1 MGNNI
6 ILETKF
12 VADIR
17 GSFYIPS
24 YQRGYRWSETEV
36 VRLLDDIYQNGKKNY
51 CLQPVVVR
59 KKEDRYELIDGQQRL
74 TTLYLIYKYMK
85 NVNPFFNEPAF
96 TLSYQTRDQSEEFLK
111 TLDMTKQDDN
121 IDFWFIAKAYNT
133 IKKWFEQD
141 LQIRVM
147 HIFEYLKEDVKIIW
161 YEVGESEDAIS
172 LFTRLNIGKIPLT
185 SAELVKAMF
194 LSRDNAENMRR
205 EKQEEISLQWDGI
218 ERELH
223 NESLWFFLTNS
234 VKGEYQTRIDLVL
247 DLIAGKDESTREKY
261 YTFFRFDELRKEVSL
276 DDIWKKIYQ
285 TFLTLKGWYEDHDL
299 YHRIGYLITSGTSL
313 HKIFA
318 LSKDKKKSEFNESLD
333 ELIKKS
339 VAISGNYAELSY
351 EKSLDYKRIS
361 TLLLLFNIES
371 VRRSDGHAQRF
382 PFDQFKHHKGS
393 NVTWSLEHIH
403 AQQSEGMKTQ
413 DVWKKWLELHIPSVE
428 SIGGEHSELIDE
440 MQGAINADKLE
451 RTVFESIQQKVLGLL
466 YFSADEEKAV
476 ANIATLEAF
485 FDCWCKINGYD
496 NPTEF
501 LESFMSYTHACGK
514 IVVDSRYKIDIFED
528 CLHFYSDKSGRIR
541 QFPLNRIVLLYAIT
555 IYLQHQSEVT
565 YSDFVRRIRIVNN
578 LIQNSED
585 EVSDRQDR
593 NRIPAILQA
602 VDAIVLTGVIDDSIE
617 INFNVNQI
625 QEEKKKIEFLTQNP
639 DCTDEVFELEDHN
652 MLKGQI
658 GIIGLDNL
666 SLGSRFSSLFACSW
680 DKIDCA
686 LMTLGNY
693 GQQERNKWRYQ
704 FASKSLQYAWDEL
717 FHKSA
722 NAGFE
727 NTHTILVE
735 LLKSKESFDDGILDG
750 IISAFLAQCE
760 KDNLYPWNYYYV
772 KYPVFRPG
780 SYGKMSN
787 DDVVNKPYMFSVM
800 QTKTQWSQNTYMP
813 YLKEADDDH
822 LSRDEMGQYLVYDDV
837 YIVCENNSYGVYR
850 NDDDS
855 LTDTVTIS
863 QNEAGIDTEDR
874 IIKLKKYIANM
885 K

>member
-261 YTFFRFDELRKEVSL
+261 
-276 DDIWKKIYQ
+276 
-285 TFLTLKGWYEDHDL
+285 
-299 YHRIGYLITSGTSL
+299 
-313 HKIFA
+313 
-318 LSKDKKKSEFNESLD
+318 N
-333 ELIKKS
+333 
-339 VAISGNYAELSY
+339 
-351 EKSLDYKRIS
+351 
-361 TLLLLFNIES
+361 
-371 VRRSDGHAQRF
+371 
-382 PFDQFKHHKGS
+382 
-393 NVTWSLEHIH
+393 
-403 AQQSEGMKTQ
+403 
-413 DVWKKWLELHIPSVE
+413 
-428 SIGGEHSELIDE
+428 
-440 MQGAINADKLE
+440 
-451 RTVFESIQQKVLGLL
+451 
-466 YFSADEEKAV
+466 
-476 ANIATLEAF
+476 
-485 FDCWCKINGYD
+485 
-496 NPTEF
+496 
-501 LESFMSYTHACGK
+501 
-514 IVVDSRYKIDIFED
+514 
-528 CLHFYSDKSGRIR
+528 
-541 QFPLNRIVLLYAIT
+541 
-555 IYLQHQSEVT
+555 
-565 YSDFVRRIRIVNN
+565 
-578 LIQNSED
+578 
-585 EVSDRQDR
+585 
-593 NRIPAILQA
+593 
-602 VDAIVLTGVIDDSIE
+602 
-617 INFNVNQI
+617 
-625 QEEKKKIEFLTQNP
+625 
-639 DCTDEVFELEDHN
+639 
-652 MLKGQI
+652 
-658 GIIGLDNL
+658 
-666 SLGSRFSSLFACSW
+666 
-680 DKIDCA
+680 
-686 LMTLGNY
+686 
-693 GQQERNKWRYQ
+693 
-704 FASKSLQYAWDEL
+704 
-717 FHKSA
+717 
-722 NAGFE
+722 
-727 NTHTILVE
+727 TILVE

>member
-12 VADIR
+12 VADIS
-17 GSFYIPS
+17 GSFNIPS

-59 KKEDRYELIDGQQRL
+59 KKEDQYELIDGQQRL

-133 IKKWFEQD
+133 IKEWFEQD

-413 DVWKKWLELHIPSVE
+413 DVWKKWLELH
-428 SIGGEHSELIDE
+428 
-440 MQGAINADKLE
+440 
-451 RTVFESIQQKVLGLL
+451 
-466 YFSADEEKAV
+466 
-476 ANIATLEAF
+476 
-485 FDCWCKINGYD
+485 
-496 NPTEF
+496 
-501 LESFMSYTHACGK
+501 
-514 IVVDSRYKIDIFED
+514 
-528 CLHFYSDKSGRIR
+528 
-541 QFPLNRIVLLYAIT
+541 
-555 IYLQHQSEVT
+555 
-565 YSDFVRRIRIVNN
+565 
-578 LIQNSED
+578 
-585 EVSDRQDR
+585 
-593 NRIPAILQA
+593 
-602 VDAIVLTGVIDDSIE
+602 
-617 INFNVNQI
+617 
-625 QEEKKKIEFLTQNP
+625 
-639 DCTDEVFELEDHN
+639 
-652 MLKGQI
+652 
-658 GIIGLDNL
+658 
-666 SLGSRFSSLFACSW
+666 
-680 DKIDCA
+680 
-686 LMTLGNY
+686 
-693 GQQERNKWRYQ
+693 
-704 FASKSLQYAWDEL
+704 
-717 FHKSA
+717 
-722 NAGFE
+722 
-727 NTHTILVE
+727 
-735 LLKSKESFDDGILDG
+735 
-750 IISAFLAQCE
+750 
-760 KDNLYPWNYYYV
+760 
-772 KYPVFRPG
+772 
-780 SYGKMSN
+780 
-787 DDVVNKPYMFSVM
+787 
-800 QTKTQWSQNTYMP
+800 
-813 YLKEADDDH
+813 
-822 LSRDEMGQYLVYDDV
+822 
-837 YIVCENNSYGVYR
+837 
-850 NDDDS
+850 S

>member
-12 VADIR
+12 VADIS
-17 GSFYIPS
+17 GSFNIPS

-59 KKEDRYELIDGQQRL
+59 KKEDQYELIDGQQRL

-133 IKKWFEQD
+133 IKEWFEQD

-466 YFSADEEKAV
+466 SV
-476 ANIATLEAF
+476 SGN
-485 FDCWCKINGYD
+485 
-496 NPTEF
+496 TEYMH
-501 LESFMSYTHACGK
+501 S
-514 IVVDSRYKIDIFED
+514 
-528 CLHFYSDKSGRIR
+528 
-541 QFPLNRIVLLYAIT
+541 IVLLYAIT
-555 IYLQHQSEVT
+555 IYLQHQNEVT
-565 YSDFVRRIRIVNN
+565 HSDFVRRIRIVNN